1 MARPVADLII
11 VDASALYEVLIG
23 TDLGE
28 IIRGRLADADDL
40 AAPHVIDV
48 EVLSTIRKDEL
59 FGDIDGTTAHQAVE
73 DLSIWPG
80 ERHDH
85 RPFLP
90 RAWELRANVR
100 TWDAMYVALAEALG
114 GTVLTTDTRLAKA
127 TGPQCPIDVAT
138 P

>member
-1 MARPVADLII
+1 MAGPVADLII

-28 IIRGRLADADDL
+28 TIGQRLAAAGEL

-48 EVLSTIRKDEL
+48 EVLSTIRKDEML
-59 FGDIDGTTAHQAVE
+59 GDIDRTTAHQAVE
-73 DLSIWPG
+73 DLAVWPG
-80 ERHDH
+80 ERYDH

-90 RAWELRANVR
+90 RVWELRTNVR

-114 GTVLTTDTRLAKA
+114 GSVLTTDARLGNA
-127 TGPQCPIDVAT
+127 TGPLCPIDVMT
-138 P
+138 